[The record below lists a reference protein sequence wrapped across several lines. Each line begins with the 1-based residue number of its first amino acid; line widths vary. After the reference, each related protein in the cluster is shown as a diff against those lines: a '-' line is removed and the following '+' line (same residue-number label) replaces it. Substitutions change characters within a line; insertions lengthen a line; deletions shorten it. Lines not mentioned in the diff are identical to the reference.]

1 LYASKNIIRV
11 LKSWRMGWVGCVELM
26 GEIINAYKVFVG
38 RPQGKRRLG
47 SIDIDERIT
56 LMWVLEK

>member
-1 LYASKNIIRV
+1 
-11 LKSWRMGWVGCVELM
+11 MGWVGCVELM